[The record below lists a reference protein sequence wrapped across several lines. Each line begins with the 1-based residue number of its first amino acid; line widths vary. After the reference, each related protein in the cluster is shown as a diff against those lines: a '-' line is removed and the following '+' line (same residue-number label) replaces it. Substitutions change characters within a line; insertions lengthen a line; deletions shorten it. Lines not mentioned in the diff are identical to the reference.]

1 MALIAIAMLAYI
13 LHHPN
18 PRIAVAGRSPFGY
31 GLGWVLIACFA
42 AYPLLVSNRWL
53 ARIQPAD
60 WFFAAL
66 GLYCAWYLSTNI
78 DEFKTRAM
86 QPSAEELVLGL
97 ALMLLVLEAT
107 RRTVGWVL
115 PAIAAVFLI
124 YCYAGTGWLIPDV
137 FEHRGFSLNRIIGQN
152 FLTLEGLFTTP
163 LDVAATFIIL
173 FTIYGAV
180 LDRGGAGASSSNGP
194 SRSSART
201 PPPRPRDA
209 PWSPRAFSS
218 APSRAR
224 ASPPP

>member
-1 MALIAIAMLAYI
+1 
-13 LHHPN
+13 
-18 PRIAVAGRSPFGY
+18 
-31 GLGWVLIACFA
+31 
-42 AYPLLVSNRWL
+42 
-53 ARIQPAD
+53 
-60 WFFAAL
+60 
-66 GLYCAWYLSTNI
+66 
-78 DEFKTRAM
+78 M

-180 LDRGGAGASSSNGP
+180 LDRGGAGRFFIEWAFALFGKNP
-194 SRSSART
+194 SPSA
-201 PPPRPRDA
+201 RDA